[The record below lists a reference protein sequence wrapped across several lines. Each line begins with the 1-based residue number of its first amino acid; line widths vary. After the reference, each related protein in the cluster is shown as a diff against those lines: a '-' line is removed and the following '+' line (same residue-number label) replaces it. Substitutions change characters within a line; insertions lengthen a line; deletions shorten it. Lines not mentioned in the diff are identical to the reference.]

1 MPLSRKKKTISFD
14 FIHNLRGHRF
24 PNRKRSGIGS
34 YTRKVTLAVLSG
46 VMLTASFPP
55 GRLSLFAWLALVPL
69 LKSIENESPLKALK
83 LGYIAGLSHYLS
95 LIYWIVVVVGR
106 YGGLNPFVSF
116 SVFVLLCL
124 YLALYPAFFSCL
136 SVLIKGSRFRILFI
150 SALWISLEYLRAML
164 LTGFPWCLLGYSQY
178 ENLHIIQV
186 ADLFGVYGISFLIVT
201 VNVFLYDLLFQ
212 RRNWGISIVIYEM
225 VFAGLL
231 TAATLIY
238 GHCELSKRQSEND
251 TDKNIAAVI
260 VQGNIDQ
267 SVKWDPAYQAGTVA
281 TYKRLTL
288 KAIHDFRPDLVVWP
302 ETSLPFFIQNNRD
315 FSQDLHSLAVKS
327 GSSFIVGSP
336 AYKRI
341 NGRKNYFNRAYL
353 ISPDEYSFKYYDKVH
368 LVPFGEYVPYKDIL
382 FFVDR
387 LVPAAGDFQ
396 PGKKDM
402 SPLRH
407 NDLSLGILICFEAI
421 FPDMARS
428 YSRKGADMLINLT
441 NDAWFG
447 KTSAPYQ
454 HLSMAVLRA
463 VENRMPL
470 IRAANTGFS
479 AFISPHG
486 EIIERSALFR
496 EEVLKAGVKIVPAQ
510 ITWYARTGDVFAV
523 AFLVISLLKIILAI
537 RQKQKTKG

>member
-1 MPLSRKKKTISFD
+1 MGRD
-14 FIHNLRGHRF
+14 
-24 PNRKRSGIGS
+24 S
-34 YTRKVTLAVLSG
+34 YTRKVILAVLSG

-69 LKSIENESPLKALK
+69 LKSIENESPSSALK

-106 YGGLNPFVSF
+106 YGGLNPFISF
-116 SVFVLLCL
+116 SVFILLCL

-136 SVLIKGSRFRILFI
+136 SVLIKSSRFRILFTG
-150 SALWISLEYLRAML
+150 ALWISLEYIRGII

-201 VNVFLYDLLFQ
+201 VNVFIYDLLFK
-212 RRNWGISIVIYEM
+212 RRNYGISTVLYEM

-231 TAATLIY
+231 TSATLIY
-238 GHCELSKRQSEND
+238 GHCEMLKEQLEND
-251 TDKNIAAVI
+251 TDKNITAVI

-267 SVKWDPAYQAGTVA
+267 SVKWDPAYQARTVA
-281 TYKRLTL
+281 IYKRLTL

-302 ETSLPFFIQNNRD
+302 ETSLPFFLQNNRD

-327 GSSFIVGSP
+327 GSAFIVGSP

-341 NGRKNYFNRAYL
+341 NGIENYFNRAYL
-353 ISPDEYSFKYYDKVH
+353 ISPDEYAFKYYDKVH
-368 LVPFGEYVPYKDIL
+368 LVPFGEYVPCKDIL

-396 PGKKDM
+396 AGKKDIT
-402 SPLRH
+402 PLKH
-407 NDLSLGILICFEAI
+407 NDVSLGILICFEAI
-421 FPDMARS
+421 FPEMARS
-428 YSRKGADMLINLT
+428 YSKKGADILVNLT

-454 HLSMAVLRA
+454 HLSMAVFRA
-463 VENRMPL
+463 VENRRPL

-486 EIIERSALFR
+486 ELIEKGALFK
-496 EEVLKAGVKIVPAQ
+496 EEVLKAKVKIPTAQ
-510 ITWYARTGDVFAV
+510 TTCYARIGDVFAV
-523 AFLVISLLKIILAI
+523 AFLLISLLKIILAI